1 MPFENFP
8 YSDLHNLNMDWLLK
22 QVKRNTELLDRTD
35 FRQLMSDALQQA
47 IDDGTMEE
55 LIDQQVLTD
64 ITDQLNSISGDVTDL
79 SADSIMLERR
89 TAAATVAMLGRPA
102 ADTDDPA
109 RGYSLCMVIYND
121 DACVVYDTG
130 NDSAEYLLTYLRN
143 HSVTKIDALIISHY
157 HADHVTVA
165 GVNAILASGIPVS
178 VWYLPHGGIDWSR
191 YTGTS
196 YASVEAS
203 IKAAITNAGD
213 VYVQPNYEGYPI
225 TLDGGMSLA
234 FYNVDPALYSG
245 YYTYLLDEDLN
256 VTNHTNYNN
265 FSMCCRVSCG
275 GRMLALTGDIEE
287 PAQVNMAP
295 MVRGADIT
303 QLPHHGLDL
312 RDSQAF
318 VSSLSGKIFLT
329 AAFGLSRYYRLQY
342 VANTMLHHARD
353 LGTSISTLDGN
364 TVECLMGASGCW
376 INTSLPGRPTPLG
389 TFGDCI
395 PAGADL
401 NDYTEPGFTG
411 YVQNADIAAQVANT
425 PTNTGG
431 GRLWVIA
438 SNQNSVPANDMVQIW
453 LPGHA
458 YINPSVFM
466 RTRNAGTWGAWIE
479 FMHD

>member
-8 YSDLHNLNMDWLLK
+8 YSDLHNLNLDWLLR

-35 FRQLMSDALQQA
+35 FRQLMADALQQA
-47 IDDGTMEE
+47 IDDGTMED

-64 ITDQLNSISGDVTDL
+64 ITDRLNTISGDVTDL
-79 SADSIMLERR
+79 TADSIMLERR
-89 TAAATVAMLGRPA
+89 TATATVAMLGQPA
-102 ADTDDPA
+102 ADTDDPD
-109 RGYSLCMVIYND
+109 RGYSLCVVVYND

-157 HADHVTVA
+157 HNDHVTLA

-178 VWYLPHGGIDWSR
+178 VWYLPHGGLDWSR
-191 YTGTS
+191 YTGTG
-196 YASVEAS
+196 YASVETS

-225 TLDGGMSLA
+225 TLDGGISLA

-245 YYTYLLDEDLN
+245 YYTYLLNEDLN
-256 VTNHTNYNN
+256 TTDHTNYNN

-312 RDSQAF
+312 RDSRRLSAPCPARSSSQRHM
-318 VSSLSGKIFLT
+318 VSADTTGSSMWPTQCCTTPGIWASASAPLT
-329 AAFGLSRYYRLQY
+329 AAPWN
-342 VANTMLHHARD
+342 V
-353 LGTSISTLDGN
+353 
-364 TVECLMGASGCW
+364 
-376 INTSLPGRPTPLG
+376 
-389 TFGDCI
+389 
-395 PAGADL
+395 
-401 NDYTEPGFTG
+401 
-411 YVQNADIAAQVANT
+411 
-425 PTNTGG
+425 
-431 GRLWVIA
+431 
-438 SNQNSVPANDMVQIW
+438 
-453 LPGHA
+453 
-458 YINPSVFM
+458 
-466 RTRNAGTWGAWIE
+466 
-479 FMHD
+479 